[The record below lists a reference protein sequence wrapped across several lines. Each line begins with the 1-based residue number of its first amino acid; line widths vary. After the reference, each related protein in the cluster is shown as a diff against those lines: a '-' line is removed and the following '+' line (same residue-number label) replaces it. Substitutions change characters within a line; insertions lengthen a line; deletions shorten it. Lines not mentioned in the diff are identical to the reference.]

1 MPATIRFTPEFIKAC
16 EELWRDGYN
25 KGVNG
30 EDDYP
35 DFKTF
40 FSGKENKIKEEP
52 SYAELE
58 KLPFNPS
65 KCEARVEK
73 FGYAI
78 QCTRSPFAGGC
89 LCKTH
94 QNMLDK
100 LPEGKDI
107 RYGRFN
113 QSRPEKTLDKGEP
126 IKWGPKKTRNK
137 NTSKVDPKPKLKVG
151 DMRDYLSSRIPSEDF
166 RGLKKKEL
174 TELYLKVKER
184 ENISPKS
191 SSDDENTEDNSVKS
205 SPIPEQL
212 EEKHEENSDEQPEE
226 QSQEQSE
233 EKSEEQ
239 PDELSE
245 EKSEE
250 QPDEQSDEQSEEQ
263 LEEKSEEQS
272 QEQPEEKQQKVE
284 DDGKGTGLKLEPY
297 KPNSIK
303 EYKELFDKLGLD
315 YSNLKGRRA
324 YSQAYDDYLKQ
335 QEDDKTQPLS
345 SDDEDDDELQE
356 DTNSYDEITYE
367 GVSYL
372 EDEETGK
379 IYNLK
384 HQCVGKWNDDCDEF
398 IWSSEEHKNAHENE
412 CS

>member
-16 EELWRDGYN
+16 EELWRDGFN

-30 EDDYP
+30 EDDFP

-58 KLPFNPS
+58 KLPFNSS

-78 QCTRSPFAGGC
+78 QCTRSPFGGGC

-113 QSRPEKTLDKGEP
+113 QPRPDKTLDKGEP
-126 IKWGPKKTRNK
+126 IKWGPKKTRIK
-137 NTSKVDPKPKLKVG
+137 NSSKTEVKPKLKMPE
-151 DMRDYLSSRIPSEDF
+151 MRDYLVNHIPSEDF

-184 ENISPKS
+184 ENTSPKS
-191 SSDDENTEDNSVKS
+191 SDDEENTEDQSVKD
-205 SPIPEQL
+205 SPIPEQ
-212 EEKHEENSDEQPEE
+212 P
-226 QSQEQSE
+226 
-233 EKSEEQ
+233 
-239 PDELSE
+239 
-245 EKSEE
+245 
-250 QPDEQSDEQSEEQ
+250 
-263 LEEKSEEQS
+263 
-272 QEQPEEKQQKVE
+272 QEQPEEPIPEEKPEDPIPEEYTSEEQTEESTSEEKPEESTLEEQTEGSTLEEKHIAEVEAKHSDVE
-284 DDGKGTGLKLEPY
+284 DDGKGTGLKLEPH

-324 YSQAYDDYLKQ
+324 YSQAYDDYLRE
-335 QEDDKTQPLS
+335 QENEKTQPLS

-372 EDEETGK
+372 EDEDTGK

-398 IWSSEEHKNAHENE
+398 IWSSDEYKTAHENE

>member
-315 YSNLKGRRA
+315 YSTLKGRRA